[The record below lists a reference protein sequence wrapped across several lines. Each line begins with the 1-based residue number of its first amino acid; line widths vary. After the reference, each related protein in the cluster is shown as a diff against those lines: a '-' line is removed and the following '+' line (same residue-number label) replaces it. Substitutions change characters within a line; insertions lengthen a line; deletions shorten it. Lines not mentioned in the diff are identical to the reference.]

1 MFRRVAIILAVL
13 LAAAPLRAQTAASG
27 IKGTVL
33 DPDGKRIA
41 AAAVI
46 VRSASGTTTTAVT
59 EADGTFTVG
68 DLAPGLYDVEV
79 TATGFAPALKEA
91 QRLVTGKTLE
101 LSITL
106 TVAPFT
112 EEVTVSSKLPE
123 EIRNAPSQ
131 GSLSARTPQSVIS
144 DTFIRNYTAP
154 VSDYSQIVAMS
165 PGAYSVASNG
175 PGLGDTKTQF
185 RAFSDKQL
193 TINFDGIPFNDTN
206 DPSHHSWVFFPA
218 PFTGGAV
225 FDRSPGTAA
234 TVGPATFGG
243 TIGLQSRTLTNRMG
257 LAASYSGGSFNTQLY
272 DVEVDSGRLGESGK
286 ANFVIDGHRMTSDG
300 YQTYNS
306 QERNAFMGKFRYSA
320 NDKLALTA
328 FSGIIDLHSN
338 TPNQKGPTRQQVQQ
352 FGDNF
357 LMTGD
362 PASPLYYGY
371 NFYHVPT
378 DFEYV
383 GARGD
388 LGHGWTYD
396 DKVYTYAYHNQQ
408 NFNSLTAINATS
420 GTDKLN
426 SYRKYGNLLPITQV
440 SSRGVLRTGLWSEY
454 ADSNRYQYPSDPRT
468 WVDAALPNFHQ
479 TFKTTTLQ
487 PYAEYQFA
495 LFDKLSVTPGIKY
508 AYYKQD
514 FRQFP
519 DNGKTA
525 GDLGGAPYI
534 DHNVTYTDW
543 QPSVDVHYLLRN
555 NWSSYAQFS
564 TGSSIPP
571 TNVFDVKN
579 TAVQTVPKPV
589 QTEAFQIGTVWKSQ
603 RYTLDFDFYHVR
615 FDNDYSS
622 TIDPATGEPVYYL
635 TGRSRTE
642 GVEAESNIVIWK
654 GLSAYLNVTAGN
666 AKYASS
672 ELWVANTPT
681 DTEAIGANYQT
692 GNWAVAIFEKRVG
705 KTWNDNGSINQAS
718 PNDPFN
724 MVNAFVNYTLNNGSR
739 FDRTKLRLSMNNLA
753 NSHAIT
759 SYTPGV
765 KTTNLP
771 NPADVLSMLAGRSV
785 SFTVTVGLSQSV
797 RP

>member
-1 MFRRVAIILAVL
+1 MFRRVGFILAVL
-13 LAAAPLRAQTAASG
+13 LSATPLRAQTAA

-41 AAAVI
+41 AAAI
-46 VRSASGTTTTAVT
+46 VVRPAVGTATTAVT
-59 EADGTFTVG
+59 GADGTFVVN
-68 DLAPGLYDVEV
+68 DLPPGLYDIEA

-91 QRLVTGKTLE
+91 QRIVAGKTLE
-101 LSITL
+101 VSITL

-131 GSLSARTPQSVIS
+131 GSLSARSPLSVIS

-154 VSDYSQIVAMS
+154 ASDYSQVVAMS

-175 PGLGDTKTQF
+175 PGLGDTKTNF
-185 RAFSDKQL
+185 RAFADKQL

-225 FDRSPGTAA
+225 FDRSPGSAA
-234 TVGPATFGG
+234 TIGPATFGG
-243 TIGLQSRTLTNRMG
+243 TIGLQSRSLSNRMG
-257 LAASYSGGSFNTQLY
+257 LAGSYSAASFNTQLY
-272 DVEVDSGRLGESGK
+272 DVEVNSGRLGESGK
-286 ANFVIDGHRMTSDG
+286 ANFVVDAHRMTSDG

-306 QERNAFMGKFRYSA
+306 QERNAFMGKVRYSLS
-320 NDKLALTA
+320 DKLMLTA
-328 FSGIIDLHSN
+328 FSGVIDVHSN
-338 TPNQKGPTRQQVQQ
+338 TPNQKGPTRLQAQQY
-352 FGDNF
+352 GDNF

-362 PASPLYYGY
+362 PASALYYGY

-383 GARGD
+383 GARAD
-388 LGHGWTYD
+388 LGHGWTLD

-408 NFNSLTAINATS
+408 NFNSTTTINATS

-454 ADSNRYQYPSDPRT
+454 ADTNRYQYPSDPRT
-468 WVDAALPNFHQ
+468 WVDAPLPNFHQ
-479 TFKTTTLQ
+479 TFNTTTLQ
-487 PYAEYQFA
+487 PYVEYQFA
-495 LFDKLSVTPGIKY
+495 LFDKLSVTPGIKL
-508 AYYKQD
+508 AWYKQD

-543 QPSVDVHYLLRN
+543 QPSFDMHYLLRN
-555 NWSSYAQFS
+555 NWSSYLQFS

-579 TAVQTVPKPV
+579 AAVQTVPKPV
-589 QTEAFQIGTVWKSQ
+589 QTEAFQVGTVWKSQ
-603 RYTLDFDFYHVR
+603 HYTLDFDVYHVR

-622 TIDPATGEPVYYL
+622 TIDPVSGEPVYYL
-635 TGRSRTE
+635 TGRSVTQ
-642 GVEAESNIVIWK
+642 GVEAESNVVIWK
-654 GLSAYLNVTAGN
+654 GLSAYLNVTAGTG
-666 AKYASS
+666 KYASTG
-672 ELWVANTPT
+672 LWVAGTPR

-692 GNWAVAIFEKRVG
+692 GSWNVALFEKRIG
-705 KTWNDNGSINQAS
+705 HTWNDNGSVNQAS
-718 PNDPFN
+718 QNDPFN
-724 MVNAFVNYTLNNGSR
+724 MVNAFVNYTINNGSR
-739 FDRTKLRLSMNNLA
+739 FDRTKLRLSVNNLA

-759 SYTPGV
+759 AYTPGS
-765 KTTNLP
+765 KTSNLP
-771 NPADVLSMLAGRSV
+771 NPNDVLTMLAGRSFAF
-785 SFTVTVGLSQSV
+785 SITVGFSPSV